1 MGKFTIS
8 LTIASALI
16 LTVAPTTGLTQAP
29 AASTARISFVGLNLA
44 APADAAKFAERVSA
58 AAEDVCH
65 DMARGN
71 PSGAFSMAGCKV
83 AIRRQ
88 AMSQL
93 SRNQRQNLRIA
104 ARANAT
110 SIAVAAR

>member
-8 LTIASALI
+8 LTIASALA
-16 LTVAPTTGLTQAP
+16 LTVVPTTGLTQAP
-29 AASTARISFVGLNLA
+29 AASTARISFDGLNL
-44 APADAAKFAERVSA
+44 ADAAKFAERVSA

-83 AIRRQ
+83 AVRRQ

-93 SRNQRQNLRIA
+93 SKNQRQSLRIA
-104 ARANAT
+104 ARVNT
-110 SIAVAAR
+110 VAVAAR